1 MPDCL
6 QVKKD
11 EEQCY
16 TELRDLMSRSAGF
29 TSPGALLCPPP
40 VIVTLAALYL

>member
-1 MPDCL
+1 MRHHGKCLWRLPDCL

-16 TELRDLMSRSAGF
+16 TELRDLMSRSAGC
-29 TSPGALLCPPP
+29 TSLCCAYQ
-40 VIVTLAALYL
+40 LSL